1 MKNQKQLLILFS
13 NLIKVYHDGIV
24 ISTSDNVILYNKQTT
39 EIFGTKSTTN
49 QGVMEDLSPKINNVF
64 ETADNKDRAESAQRV
79 HKYRDDGVLDYSNS
93 IEELSN
99 RNLVDEKGHIDRVK
113 KALKD
118 NNTPKSQ
125 KKNVPDKDENSV
137 SPNFIEKLFDRF
149 FKDQAS

>member
-1 MKNQKQLLILFS
+1 ME
-13 NLIKVYHDGIV
+13 
-24 ISTSDNVILYNKQTT
+24 
-39 EIFGTKSTTN
+39 EI
-49 QGVMEDLSPKINNVF
+49 SPKINNVF
-64 ETADNKDRAESAQRV
+64 ETADNKDRAESAQRA
-79 HKYRDDGVLDYSNS
+79 HKDREDGVLDYSNS

-125 KKNVPDKDENSV
+125 KKNVTATKDENSV

>member
-1 MKNQKQLLILFS
+1 
-13 NLIKVYHDGIV
+13 
-24 ISTSDNVILYNKQTT
+24 
-39 EIFGTKSTTN
+39 
-49 QGVMEDLSPKINNVF
+49 MEDISPKINNVF
-64 ETADNKDRAESAQRV
+64 ETADKKDRAKSAQRV

-113 KALKD
+113 KLLKD
-118 NNTPKSQ
+118 NDKPKSQ

>member
-1 MKNQKQLLILFS
+1 ME
-13 NLIKVYHDGIV
+13 
-24 ISTSDNVILYNKQTT
+24 
-39 EIFGTKSTTN
+39 EI
-49 QGVMEDLSPKINNVF
+49 SPKINNVV

-79 HKYRDDGVLDYSNS
+79 HKYREDGVLDYSNS

-99 RNLVDEKGHIDRVK
+99 RNLVDEKGQIDRVK

-118 NNTPKSQ
+118 NNTRKSQ
-125 KKNVPDKDENSV
+125 KKNVPDTKDENSV